1 MPVNSRE
8 AIRKTN
14 MGSENSE
21 ILNGSHKT
29 KIKSGIRGSSSPGV
43 AFRIFDSSGDN
54 VSELKS
60 GIYPGSDSASFSNG
74 TVSITREQPVKYPD
88 HRIFAVDLA
97 ILSGSFLLA
106 ALYKPATANYL
117 SGEYLT
123 AFFVLLA
130 SWSFSSFYFRK
141 YNIREKHQS
150 LHFIRSILLSNF
162 VALGSMLVVITLF
175 WHAGYSRVMLFG
187 TIGLATMI
195 ELFTGSIYRSLLQ
208 TTSMN
213 GYDLF
218 IPPARSSEIRQAL
231 VARNFPES
239 TLESEIIKKAVAEE
253 CGKGIYSFMQ
263 RYLDGECNRTLFI
276 STGSRINIEMHP
288 SLAFLAIVNM
298 KRVNDIKFINKFF
311 EVVNRKLPVG
321 GTFIGCAETKDQRKE
336 RIMMKY
342 PPLLNRAI
350 YALDYLLKRVFPK
363 FVLTR
368 KIYYFLTRGQNRV
381 VSRAELLGRLYS
393 CGFELINDEIVN
405 GLYCFAVKKVKSPVY
420 DLNPTYGPF
429 IKLRRVGKDGR
440 IIRVYKFRTMHPYA
454 EYLQDY
460 IFKNNN
466 LENGGKYKNDFRV
479 TTLGRLMRCLWIDEL
494 PMIFNLL
501 KGDVKLVGVRPLS
514 MNYFCLYDKELQE
527 KRIKFKP
534 GLIPPFYA
542 DMPGTLDE
550 IQASEYRY
558 LQNYENRPFFTDLDY
573 FRRAFINIAIKKAR
587 SR

>member
-1 MPVNSRE
+1 
-8 AIRKTN
+8 
-14 MGSENSE
+14 MGSENSD
-21 ILNGSHKT
+21 IRNGSHMN
-29 KIKSGIRGSSSPGV
+29 IKSGVRDSRSPGV
-43 AFRIFDSSGDN
+43 AFRFLDAGGAL
-54 VSELKS
+54 VSELISDIYTDDITTIGTGTGSINRKCS
-60 GIYPGSDSASFSNG
+60 GKEVNPKLKAISADLHKKKLTIF
-74 TVSITREQPVKYPD
+74 TVDI
-88 HRIFAVDLA
+88 A
-97 ILSGSFLLA
+97 ILSCSFLLA

-123 AFFVLLA
+123 AFSILVA
-130 SWSFSSFYFRK
+130 CWSISSFYFRK
-141 YNIREKHQS
+141 YNIRKKHRP
-150 LHFIRSILLSNF
+150 LHFINSVLLSNF
-162 VALGSMLVVITLF
+162 VALGAILVVITLL
-175 WHAGYSRVMLFG
+175 WHSGFSRIMLFG
-187 TIGLATMI
+187 TVGLATMI
-195 ELFTGSIYRSLLQ
+195 ELFTGSFYRSLLR
-208 TTSMN
+208 TATIN
-213 GYDLF
+213 GYDPF
-218 IPPARSSEIRQAL
+218 NPPARSSEIRQAL

-263 RYLDGECNRTLFI
+263 RYLDADCSRTLFI

-288 SLAFLAIVNM
+288 SQAFLAIVNM

-311 EVVNRKLPVG
+311 ETVNRKLPVG

-336 RIMMKY
+336 RIMKKY
-342 PPLLNRAI
+342 PPLLNRMF
-350 YALDYLLKRVFPK
+350 YTLDYLLKRVFPK
-363 FVLTR
+363 FVLTQ
-368 KIYYFLTRGQNRV
+368 KIYYLLTRGQNRV

-405 GLYCFAVKKVKSPVY
+405 DLYCFAVKKVKSPVY

-479 TTLGRLMRCLWIDEL
+479 TTLGRLMRSLWLDEL

-501 KGDVKLVGVRPLS
+501 KGDVKIVGVRPLS
-514 MNYFCLYDKELQE
+514 MNYFSLYDKALQE

-550 IQASEYRY
+550 IQASEFRY
-558 LQNYENRPFFTDLDY
+558 LQNYENRPFLTDLDY